1 MHILLRVIVMKTNKE
16 VLSSILKTT
25 QMGQLGIRSVLE
37 MEMKPEL
44 RQAMESQ
51 LREYDAIETQAHSI
65 ANQRNWELEELNP
78 AIRFM
83 TDRMT
88 RMKLSYGEVDSKIAA
103 MMIRGNT
110 SGVIKGFKNLHRMAQ
125 QDDAVRSL
133 STKLLETESANVNQM
148 KQFL

>member
-1 MHILLRVIVMKTNKE
+1 MKTNKE

-125 QDDAVRSL
+125 CDDAVRSL

>member
-1 MHILLRVIVMKTNKE
+1 MKESRE
-16 VLSSILKTT
+16 VLSSLLKTT

-37 MEMKPEL
+37 TETEMAPAL

-65 ANQRNWELEELNP
+65 ATQRNWELPELNP

-88 RMKLSYGEVDSKIAA
+88 RMKLSYGEADSKIAE

-110 SGVIKGFKNLHRMAQ
+110 SGVIKGLKDLHQ
-125 QDDAVRSL
+125 LNQWDEEVCTL
-133 STKLLETESANVNQM
+133 SQKLLDTESNNVDQM

>member
-125 QDDAVRSL
+125 CDDDVRSL